1 MVLSYWDESRQCRLL
16 AEWLQTMLQAEM
28 QAQKEILC
36 MLLYIFNVKCNWK
49 WDVLEFDILFIQE
62 TFLFLFLV
70 SVNIL
75 NHLVIV

>member
-1 MVLSYWDESRQCRLL
+1 MVLSYWDESRRRRLL

-36 MLLYIFNVKCNWK
+36 MLLCIFNVKCNWK

-75 NHLVIV
+75 NLLVIV